1 MPYANPP
8 TWLILLVAIG
18 LLALPSSAVMGLAG
32 WFVYRRLFERHSLG
46 S

>member
-18 LLALPSSAVMGLAG
+18 LAG
-32 WFVYRRLFERHSLG
+32 WFVSRRLVERHSLG